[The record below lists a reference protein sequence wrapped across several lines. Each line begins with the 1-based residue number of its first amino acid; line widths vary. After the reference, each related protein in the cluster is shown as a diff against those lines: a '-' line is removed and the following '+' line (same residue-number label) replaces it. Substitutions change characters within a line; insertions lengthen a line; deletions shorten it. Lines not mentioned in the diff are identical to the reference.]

1 MVAPLLLVLLDLSA
15 AFDTIDHIILLDRL
29 KNYVGII
36 VIALA
41 WFNLYLS
48 DHYQFVAVNEEVY
61 QSIQYGVPQSSV
73 LGPPLVFTP
82 CTEDE
87 VCEYILY
94 VSKDFPLIW
103 RSRLKAVASGKQ
115 DGMCKFGS
123 FRGHP
128 GCLCMHLS
136 LGQISICRHPLI

>member
-29 KNYVGII
+29 KNFVGIT

-41 WFNLYLS
+41 WFNLSLS
-48 DHYQFVAVNEEVY
+48 DHYQFAAVNEEVY
-61 QSIQYGVPQSSV
+61 QSIQYGVLWFVNIFCKCPKIFHSY
-73 LGPPLVFTP
+73 
-82 CTEDE
+82 E
-87 VCEYILY
+87 
-94 VSKDFPLIW
+94 K
-103 RSRLKAVASGKQ
+103 SRLKAVASGKQ

-128 GCLCMHLS
+128 GCLCMRLS